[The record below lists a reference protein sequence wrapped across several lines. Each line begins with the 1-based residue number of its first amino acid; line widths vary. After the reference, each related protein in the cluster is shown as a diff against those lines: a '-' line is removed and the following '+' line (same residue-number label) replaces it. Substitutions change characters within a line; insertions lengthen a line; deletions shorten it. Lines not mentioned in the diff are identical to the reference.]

1 MHPSLWSALSC
12 ALVLAATACRPAS
25 PPPVA
30 VAQDQAQ
37 AAQAAPTPQWRV
49 SDWRLPAA
57 GAAAQPDLIA
67 APDGGWLLSWI
78 EPGAR
83 GGHALKFARA
93 GRDGAWGPIRT
104 IAQGRDWFVNWADTP
119 HIALAADGALWAHWL
134 RKSAPATYAY
144 DVVLS
149 RSGDGG
155 ATWSEPAKVNDDGT
169 ATEHGFV
176 SLWPDGADG
185 IGVAWLD
192 GRRTGGGEGH
202 EGGAHA
208 GHRGAMTLRAASFDA
223 RSQRSL
229 DSELDP
235 MTCDCC
241 QTDAAPTA
249 RGPLLV
255 YRDRDAQEIRDIA
268 ATRREAGGW
277 TAPRHVHADRWTMP
291 ACPVNGPSVAAR
303 GDDAIVA
310 WYTAV
315 GGESKVQAARSG
327 DAGTTFGAPVV
338 LDRGEPVQGRVEAAL
353 GADAAWVLWLREN
366 RQDGQTLWLARLAPD
381 LSRELQRVQVARLQ
395 GRGRGTG
402 FPQLAAGDG
411 AVYIVWTEL
420 ADGAAR
426 LRGARLQ
433 PEATVSSSGESNI
446 EAGETT
452 GSSSG
457 TRAP

>member
-1 MHPSLWSALSC
+1 MRPALATPLLC
-12 ALVLAATACRPAS
+12 VLALAGGCRPAPA
-25 PPPVA
+25 PPAAADEDTVA
-30 VAQDQAQ
+30 ASAP
-37 AAQAAPTPQWRV
+37 AKAAPAWRV
-49 SDWRLPAA
+49 ADWPLPANA
-57 GAAAQPDLIA
+57 AAAQPDLIA

-93 GRDGAWGPIRT
+93 GRDGHWDAPRT
-104 IAQGRDWFVNWADTP
+104 IAAGDDWFVNWADTP
-119 HIALAADGALWAHWL
+119 HIALSADGALWAHWL
-134 RKSAPATYAY
+134 QKSAPATYAY
-144 DVVLS
+144 DVALT
-149 RSGDGG
+149 RSADAG
-155 ATWSEPAKVNDDGT
+155 ATWSKPIKVNDDGT
-169 ATEHGFV
+169 ASEHGFV

-192 GRRTGGGEGH
+192 GRRTGG
-202 EGGAHA
+202 EGGHG
-208 GHRGAMTLRAASFDA
+208 GHRGAMSLRAARFDA
-223 RSQRSL
+223 TLARSL
-229 DSELDP
+229 DAEIDA

-255 YRDRDAQEIRDIA
+255 YRDRDPQEIRDIA
-268 ATRREAGGW
+268 ATRRDATGW
-277 TAPRHVHADRWTMP
+277 SAPRPVHADRWTMP

-303 GDDAIVA
+303 GEDAIVA
-310 WYTAV
+310 WYTAAD
-315 GGESKVQAARSG
+315 GESKVQVARSR
-327 DAGTTFGAPVV
+327 DAGAGFGAPRV

-353 GADAAWVLWLREN
+353 GADAAWVLWLRED
-366 RQDGQTLWLARLAPD
+366 RQGQTLWLARLAPD
-381 LSRELQRVQVARLQ
+381 LSRELQRIELARLQ

-402 FPQLAAGDG
+402 FAQLALGDG
-411 AVYIVWTEL
+411 VVSVVWTEL

-433 PEATVSSSGESNI
+433 PEAAVSSKGESNI
-446 EAGETT
+446 AAGEIT